1 MALLPACCLSATC
14 QPSLTSISPLACP
27 SAHSHPPLHLLQAP
41 VVPAADRETFLF
53 FQGGCGSTNPAA
65 RPQFA
70 AGKMLRHALVQ
81 ELAALGQ
88 ADIHVSEALSL
99 LRSPP
104 SPCLP
109 AGRPVGAPTPSIHP
123 CMPLLSCGPTWLS
136 AVQRSSYRC
145 CWRCRP
151 LLLSSPRPGSTQ
163 PLLPSCFG
171 PRCILCLPLQAQCAC
186 DICEGHMPHD
196 QLMARMAR
204 SVFCPILPSNTQSS
218 RRLSEAMLAGEGA
231 WGRGTGTGGREAEVL

>member
-81 ELAALGQ
+81 ELARVGW
-88 ADIHVSEALSL
+88 
-99 LRSPP
+99 LR
-104 SPCLP
+104 
-109 AGRPVGAPTPSIHP
+109 
-123 CMPLLSCGPTWLS
+123 
-136 AVQRSSYRC
+136 
-145 CWRCRP
+145 
-151 LLLSSPRPGSTQ
+151 
-163 PLLPSCFG
+163 
-171 PRCILCLPLQAQCAC
+171 
-186 DICEGHMPHD
+186 
-196 QLMARMAR
+196 
-204 SVFCPILPSNTQSS
+204 
-218 RRLSEAMLAGEGA
+218 
-231 WGRGTGTGGREAEVL
+231 